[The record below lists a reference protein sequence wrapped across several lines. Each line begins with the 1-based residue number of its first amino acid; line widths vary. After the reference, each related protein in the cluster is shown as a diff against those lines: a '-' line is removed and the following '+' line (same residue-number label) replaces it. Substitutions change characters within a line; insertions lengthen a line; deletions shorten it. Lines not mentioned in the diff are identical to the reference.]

1 METKVVVLNGIDS
14 SFEIEVRKLE
24 ELKPGFA
31 RVKIKAAAFNRR
43 DYWIY
48 KGQYAGLKF
57 PIVLGSDGSGIV
69 DSIHTVSDDSN
80 HWLGKKVVIL
90 PSYNWEHDSNSQP
103 SDFKIL
109 GLPDDGTFAEYLDVP
124 IQNLYAMPEHLS
136 FEEAA
141 AFPLAGLTAYRALFK
156 KGELSSG
163 QNLLITG
170 VGGGAATMALQMGVA
185 LGAHVWVT
193 SSSESKIEKA
203 ISLGAKGGVNYR
215 NEDWDQELL
224 SKIQGF
230 DLIMDSAL
238 GDNFPKLIELAN
250 PGGKIVFFGGT
261 DGNLPPIN
269 GRRIFWKQLEIKGT
283 TMGSAVDFRNFLEF
297 IEKHKIKPVIDEVL
311 PIKKAQEGLLKMSSS
326 SQFGKIILKIED

>member
-1 METKVVVLNGIDS
+1 
-14 SFEIEVRKLE
+14 
-24 ELKPGFA
+24 
-31 RVKIKAAAFNRR
+31 
-43 DYWIY
+43 
-48 KGQYAGLKF
+48 
-57 PIVLGSDGSGIV
+57 
-69 DSIHTVSDDSN
+69 
-80 HWLGKKVVIL
+80 
-90 PSYNWEHDSNSQP
+90 EHDSNSQP

-230 DLIMDSAL
+230 D
-238 GDNFPKLIELAN
+238 
-250 PGGKIVFFGGT
+250 
-261 DGNLPPIN
+261 
-269 GRRIFWKQLEIKGT
+269 
-283 TMGSAVDFRNFLEF
+283 
-297 IEKHKIKPVIDEVL
+297 
-311 PIKKAQEGLLKMSSS
+311 
-326 SQFGKIILKIED
+326 